1 MVQQLVID
9 LDLSSNILKVFEL
22 MDCLS
27 TKNLVYE
34 ERLVNRVVLQV
45 VPMVDVEQLG

>member
-27 TKNLVYE
+27 MKILVYE
-34 ERLVNRVVLQV
+34 ERLVNQVVLQV
-45 VPMVDVEQLG
+45 VAMVDVEQLG